1 MTKIKKENFS
11 VKKEAAKLLLSLH
24 KPIKAPKVISSSDA
38 MLALLLHR
46 RLNLNDSD
54 DGCDYEVEILWTFN
68 VGKTK
73 MSLVHFVGYST
84 DFDRIIP
91 TSKLRNLTCS
101 KNIKINLF
109 FPNFCILIPNILHAS
124 GAK

>member
-11 VKKEAAKLLLSLH
+11 VKKEAANLLLSLH

-46 RLNLNDSD
+46 RLNINDSD
-54 DGCDYEVEILWTFN
+54 DGCDYKVEILCTFN
-68 VGKTK
+68 IGKAK

-84 DFDRIIP
+84 DYDRIIP
-91 TSKLRNLTCS
+91 TSKLRNLKS
-101 KNIKINLF
+101 N
-109 FPNFCILIPNILHAS
+109 
-124 GAK
+124 